1 MTKEEFYDEKISPL
15 MAQIIAMCKEGEIPM
30 VADFALDW
38 SEDEQS
44 HLKCTTV
51 ILGDELDPPDEM
63 LAAARVLRGHG
74 QSSPMMLTIRDADG
88 NAKEMHAIL

>member
-15 MAQIIAMCKEGEIPM
+15 MSQIISLCKESQIPL

-38 SEDEQS
+38 NEDDQN

-51 ILGDELDPPDEM
+51 LLDESWEPPSEM
-63 LAAARVLRGHG
+63 IQASKVLRPPR
-74 QSSPMMLTIRDADG
+74 QSPMMLTVRDGDG
-88 NAKEMHAIL
+88 NVKEMHAIL